1 MRKVKPLNDFIFK
14 KVFGEKGNEDILI
27 SFINAVLKRT
37 KKEKIVEL
45 EIIDNKQLTKELILD
60 KTGII
65 DVRAKTSKGEN
76 IDIEVQ
82 LTDQGNMDKRTL
94 FYWGKM
100 YLENIK

>member
-14 KVFGEKGNEDILI
+14 KIFGEKGNEDILI

-37 KKEKIVEL
+37 NKEPII
-45 EIIDNKQLTKELILD
+45 EIIDNKQLTKEVIND

-65 DVRAKTSKGEN
+65 DVRARTAKGEN
-76 IDIEVQ
+76 VDIEVQ

-100 YLENIK
+100 YLENIKC